1 MDHTSLLKY
10 LTGKWS
16 LGPLGYRTQ
25 VAGTFDAAFVAA
37 MRNDVLPS
45 IVGSM
50 PVPAM
55 QRPPQ
60 MESLNTHSAAIV
72 ALSHVLESMAE
83 EDANVVAARSRQVL
97 SGPQSQIDAAIDRFE
112 SFLKVRGNK

>member
-25 VAGTFDAAFVAA
+25 VAGTFDAAFVDS
-37 MRNDVLPS
+37 MRDGVLPPIDS
-45 IVGSM
+45 HL
-50 PVPAM
+50 PVPAIG
-55 QRPPQ
+55 RPPQ
-60 MESLNTHSAAIV
+60 MESLNSHSRAMV

-83 EDANVVAARSRQVL
+83 EDASIVAALTRQVL
-97 SGPQSQIDAAIDRFE
+97 SGPQSQIDAAFDRFE
-112 SFLKVRGNK
+112 NFLKVRGNR